1 MLKWCV
7 VCNKCKGLGWHGP
20 ILLYY
25 SGDWAMC
32 SIYRHYSIFNNYNN
46 LEEPMWA
53 PKAKKKSWIWFWSW
67 NYPHKGLIPSIRY
80 SPNCITTIHS
90 SLFGHVYAKMNLHMI
105 FMSVPTNHGIT
116 CGILWQDMINLH
128 LILPTHRISK
138 SCLLTRCTH
147 VLHYLLQLHTLWC
160 LINSKINNYVQSKL
174 SMWAWHSK
182 PEHEQEE

>member
-1 MLKWCV
+1 MGPYYCITVEIGLCV
-7 VCNKCKGLGWHGP
+7 QYIDI
-20 ILLYY
+20 IL
-25 SGDWAMC
+25 
-32 SIYRHYSIFNNYNN
+32 YSIITIIWKS
-46 LEEPMWA
+46 LCEHL
-53 PKAKKKSWIWFWSW
+53 KQKKSWIWFWSW